1 MSSKIILYK
10 IQVPLAIRQSL
21 PAYGNEII
29 LMMKG
34 TSLASTVTLMD
45 ITGVAKHIVSTTY
58 KPLEVFLLAGGI
70 YLFMTFIIH
79 NLIKYLEKKYSFQ

>member
-1 MSSKIILYK
+1 
-10 IQVPLAIRQSL
+10 
-21 PAYGNEII
+21 
-29 LMMKG
+29 MMKG

-70 YLFMTFIIH
+70 YLFMTFIVH
-79 NLIKYLEKKYSFQ
+79 NIIKFLERKYSFN

>member
-1 MSSKIILYK
+1 
-10 IQVPLAIRQSL
+10 
-21 PAYGNEII
+21 
-29 LMMKG
+29 MMKG

-70 YLFMTFIIH
+70 YLFMTFLIH

>member
-1 MSSKIILYK
+1 
-10 IQVPLAIRQSL
+10 
-21 PAYGNEII
+21 
-29 LMMKG
+29 MMKG

-70 YLFMTFIIH
+70 YLFMTFVIH

>member
-1 MSSKIILYK
+1 
-10 IQVPLAIRQSL
+10 
-21 PAYGNEII
+21 
-29 LMMKG
+29 MMKG

-70 YLFMTFIIH
+70 YLFMTFLIH
-79 NLIKYLEKKYSFQ
+79 NLIKYLERKYSFQ

>member
-1 MSSKIILYK
+1 
-10 IQVPLAIRQSL
+10 
-21 PAYGNEII
+21 
-29 LMMKG
+29 MKG

-45 ITGVAKHIVSTTY
+45 ITGIAKHIVSTTF

-79 NLIKYLEKKYSFQ
+79 NIIKYLERKYSF

>member
-1 MSSKIILYK
+1 
-10 IQVPLAIRQSL
+10 
-21 PAYGNEII
+21 
-29 LMMKG
+29 MMKG

-58 KPLEVFLLAGGI
+58 KPLEVFLLAGAI

>member
-1 MSSKIILYK
+1 
-10 IQVPLAIRQSL
+10 
-21 PAYGNEII
+21 
-29 LMMKG
+29 MMKG

-79 NLIKYLEKKYSFQ
+79 NLIKYLEKKYIY

>member
-1 MSSKIILYK
+1 M
-10 IQVPLAIRQSL
+10 P
-21 PAYGNEII
+21 PATIKTSIGLKVVEII

-34 TSLASTVTLMD
+34 TSLASMVTLMD

>member
-1 MSSKIILYK
+1 
-10 IQVPLAIRQSL
+10 
-21 PAYGNEII
+21 
-29 LMMKG
+29 MKG

-70 YLFMTFIIH
+70 YLFMTFIFH

>member
-1 MSSKIILYK
+1 
-10 IQVPLAIRQSL
+10 
-21 PAYGNEII
+21 
-29 LMMKG
+29 MMKG

-58 KPLEVFLLAGGI
+58 KPLEVFLLAGSI

-79 NLIKYLEKKYSFQ
+79 NLIKYLERKFSY

>member
-1 MSSKIILYK
+1 
-10 IQVPLAIRQSL
+10 
-21 PAYGNEII
+21 
-29 LMMKG
+29 MKG

-58 KPLEVFLLAGGI
+58 KPLEVFLLAGVI

>member
-1 MSSKIILYK
+1 
-10 IQVPLAIRQSL
+10 
-21 PAYGNEII
+21 
-29 LMMKG
+29 MMKG

-70 YLFMTFIIH
+70 YLFMTFITH